1 MVRQSPRFSK
11 LPKQHQAEIR
21 EAVLLLRFRSSRP
34 TPATRK
40 YAAYSTIAQGL
51 GMSYNQVQHICRAAL
66 RPIKTLSGAKL
77 VRKLG

>member
-11 LPKQHQAEIR
+11 LPKQHQ
-21 EAVLLLRFRSSRP
+21 AVLLLRFRSSRP

-51 GMSYNQVQHICRAAL
+51 QMPYNQVQHICRKAM
-66 RPIKTLSGAKL
+66 RGEKPVT
-77 VRKLG
+77 

>member
-1 MVRQSPRFSK
+1 MVKQSPRFSK

-51 GMSYNQVQHICRAAL
+51 QMPYNQVQHICRKAMQGEK
-66 RPIKTLSGAKL
+66 PVT
-77 VRKLG
+77 